1 MPRCDDLQS
10 SLDRILEMGAGGL
23 FGNDGVMR
31 LDGIVDCVMFGT
43 NFANPLGKAIGGWAK
58 KHHQGAKA
66 LQGFDQKGIMAGKGD
81 GLMKLAIQL
90 GKGCRIGAI
99 IDET

>member
-10 SLDRILEMGAGGL
+10 SLDRILKMGDGGL
-23 FGNDGVMR
+23 VGSDGVMR
-31 LDGIVDCVMFGT
+31 LDGIVDGVMFGT
-43 NFANPLGKAIGGWAK
+43 NFTNPLGKAVGGWAK

-66 LQGFDQKGIMAGKGD
+66 LQGLNKKRIMAGKGD

-90 GKGCRIGAI
+90 GKGCGAGAI
-99 IDET
+99 IDES